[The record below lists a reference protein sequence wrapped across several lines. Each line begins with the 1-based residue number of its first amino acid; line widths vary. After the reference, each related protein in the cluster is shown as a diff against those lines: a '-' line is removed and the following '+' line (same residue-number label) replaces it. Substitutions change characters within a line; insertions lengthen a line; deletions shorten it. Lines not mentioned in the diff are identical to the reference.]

1 MIGDDPQNA
10 FPAATA
16 RLPRFPVRIAPP
28 DLGPWRDAASGL
40 AGVVTRRAET
50 AGPHLVLTALMHG
63 NELAGAIV
71 LDRMLRRGAVP
82 WRGRLTFAFLNLDA
96 FDQFDAGDPT
106 ASRFVDED
114 MNRIWDAD
122 QLDGPRVSSE
132 LIRARRLRRVID
144 TADILFDLHS
154 MLWDGTP
161 LILCGTTARGR
172 GLACAI
178 ATPSLVVSDS
188 GHAGGRRLIDYDR
201 FSQQGAAA
209 TGTACLV
216 EAGQHWTEA
225 TVEMTERSVTALLAH
240 LGMGPKPAS
249 VRAGPVLCTEV
260 TDTITASTGQFV
272 FSAPYRGGDTIPRA
286 GTVIATDG
294 VQPIATPYDDCM
306 LVMPNLRP
314 TRGHTAVRLAR
325 YRADPIPAPNM

>member
-63 NELAGAIV
+63 NEIAGAIV

-82 WRGRLTFAFLNLDA
+82 WRGRLTLAFLNLDA

-161 LILCGTTARGR
+161 LILCSTTARGR

-178 ATPSLVVSDS
+178 ATPSLVVS
-188 GHAGGRRLIDYDR
+188 
-201 FSQQGAAA
+201 
-209 TGTACLV
+209 
-216 EAGQHWTEA
+216 GQHWTEA